1 MNDTTNPEKPSA
13 ALVAEASA
21 FFAAVDTCPP
31 GSTTSCHGW
40 TAHEIVAHLT
50 AAALEV
56 SLTLEAHNEGRPVP
70 ATRGFEEREAPYRAM
85 EDGRLRRELPRCL
98 DRVGKALDA
107 VLIAQPD
114 AVVPWTGRQMVVRT
128 FIPHVRSELTLHR
141 WDLVGDDDTG
151 TVLLAQE
158 ALTDHAVV
166 VLGRALVA
174 RGAQS
179 VDHELRITIGAENT
193 DNVVAIIDSDGARLE
208 RASTNGEPA
217 VDADPAARLLLLWG
231 RRPADPRRINALGGA
246 HSLTQLQDL
255 LAGY

>member
-1 MNDTTNPEKPSA
+1 
-13 ALVAEASA
+13 
-21 FFAAVDTCPP
+21 
-31 GSTTSCHGW
+31 
-40 TAHEIVAHLT
+40 
-50 AAALEV
+50 
-56 SLTLEAHNEGRPVP
+56 
-70 ATRGFEEREAPYRAM
+70 
-85 EDGRLRRELPRCL
+85 
-98 DRVGKALDA
+98 
-107 VLIAQPD
+107 
-114 AVVPWTGRQMVVRT
+114 MVVRT
-128 FIPHVRSELTLHR
+128 FIPHVRSELALHR

-158 ALTDHAVV
+158 ALTDHAVA

-208 RASTNGEPA
+208 RASTNGEPE